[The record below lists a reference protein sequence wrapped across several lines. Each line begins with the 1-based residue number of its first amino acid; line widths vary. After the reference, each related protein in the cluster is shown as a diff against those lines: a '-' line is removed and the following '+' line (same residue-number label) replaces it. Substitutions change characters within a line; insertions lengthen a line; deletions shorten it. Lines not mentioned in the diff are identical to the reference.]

1 MSSEFKLNDQTNIA
15 LPIKNIVAIVSA
27 IVVAVWTYF
36 GIVERLNRLETNE
49 KLMAQD
55 LLKKA
60 DQTPKNQELFMLIE
74 YQAKTIDEIKSYF
87 SPKML
92 IIYFSFILAQ
102 VITVSY
108 YIAQQEAKIEAI
120 MKKLEKK

>member
-1 MSSEFKLNDQTNIA
+1 MDQNRVTYRLLENVHRVV
-15 LPIKNIVAIVSA
+15 LDHGDE
-27 IVVAVWTYF
+27 IVV
-36 GIVERLNRLETNE
+36 
-49 KLMAQD
+49 
-55 LLKKA
+55 LKK
-60 DQTPKNQELFMLIE
+60 
-74 YQAKTIDEIKSYF
+74 TINEIKSYF

-108 YIAQQEAKIEAI
+108 YIAQQETKIEAI

>member
-1 MSSEFKLNDQTNIA
+1 MNQDRVTFRLLENVHRVVLDHGDEIA
-15 LPIKNIVAIVSA
+15 V
-27 IVVAVWTYF
+27 
-36 GIVERLNRLETNE
+36 
-49 KLMAQD
+49 
-55 LLKKA
+55 LK
-60 DQTPKNQELFMLIE
+60 
-74 YQAKTIDEIKSYF
+74 KTIDEIKSYF

-120 MKKLEKK
+120 MKRLEKK

>member
-1 MSSEFKLNDQTNIA
+1 MDQNRVTYRLLENVHRVV
-15 LPIKNIVAIVSA
+15 LDHGDEIVI
-27 IVVAVWTYF
+27 
-36 GIVERLNRLETNE
+36 
-49 KLMAQD
+49 
-55 LLKKA
+55 LK
-60 DQTPKNQELFMLIE
+60 
-74 YQAKTIDEIKSYF
+74 KTIDEIKSYF

-108 YIAQQEAKIEAI
+108 YIAQQEAKIETI

>member
-1 MSSEFKLNDQTNIA
+1 MDQDRVTFRLLENVHRVV
-15 LPIKNIVAIVSA
+15 LDHGDE
-27 IVVAVWTYF
+27 IVV
-36 GIVERLNRLETNE
+36 
-49 KLMAQD
+49 
-55 LLKKA
+55 LK
-60 DQTPKNQELFMLIE
+60 
-74 YQAKTIDEIKSYF
+74 KTIDDIKSYF

-108 YIAQQEAKIEAI
+108 YIAQQEAKIEAV

>member
-1 MSSEFKLNDQTNIA
+1 MDQDRVTFRLLENVHRVV
-15 LPIKNIVAIVSA
+15 LDQGDE
-27 IVVAVWTYF
+27 IVV
-36 GIVERLNRLETNE
+36 
-49 KLMAQD
+49 
-55 LLKKA
+55 LK
-60 DQTPKNQELFMLIE
+60 
-74 YQAKTIDEIKSYF
+74 KTIDEIKSYF

>member
-1 MSSEFKLNDQTNIA
+1 MNQERVNFRLLEN
-15 LPIKNIVAIVSA
+15 VHR
-27 IVVAVWTYF
+27 VVLDHGDEISV
-36 GIVERLNRLETNE
+36 
-49 KLMAQD
+49 
-55 LLKKA
+55 LKKS
-60 DQTPKNQELFMLIE
+60 
-74 YQAKTIDEIKSYF
+74 IDEIKSYF

>member
-1 MSSEFKLNDQTNIA
+1 MNQERVNFRLLEN
-15 LPIKNIVAIVSA
+15 VHR
-27 IVVAVWTYF
+27 VVLDHGDEITV
-36 GIVERLNRLETNE
+36 
-49 KLMAQD
+49 
-55 LLKKA
+55 LKK
-60 DQTPKNQELFMLIE
+60 QIN
-74 YQAKTIDEIKSYF
+74 EIKSYF

>member
-1 MSSEFKLNDQTNIA
+1 MDQNRVTYRLLEN
-15 LPIKNIVAIVSA
+15 VHR
-27 IVVAVWTYF
+27 VVLDHGDEMV
-36 GIVERLNRLETNE
+36 V
-49 KLMAQD
+49 
-55 LLKKA
+55 LKK
-60 DQTPKNQELFMLIE
+60 
-74 YQAKTIDEIKSYF
+74 TINEIKSYF

>member
-1 MSSEFKLNDQTNIA
+1 MDQDRVTFRLLEN
-15 LPIKNIVAIVSA
+15 VHR
-27 IVVAVWTYF
+27 VVLDHGDEISV
-36 GIVERLNRLETNE
+36 
-49 KLMAQD
+49 
-55 LLKKA
+55 LK
-60 DQTPKNQELFMLIE
+60 
-74 YQAKTIDEIKSYF
+74 KTIDEIKSYF

-120 MKKLEKK
+120 MKRLEKK

>member
-1 MSSEFKLNDQTNIA
+1 MDQDRVTFRLLENVHRVVLDHGDEISD
-15 LPIKNIVAIVSA
+15 IK
-27 IVVAVWTYF
+27 
-36 GIVERLNRLETNE
+36 
-49 KLMAQD
+49 
-55 LLKKA
+55 
-60 DQTPKNQELFMLIE
+60 
-74 YQAKTIDEIKSYF
+74 KTINEIKSYF

-108 YIAQQEAKIEAI
+108 YIAQQEAKIETI

>member
-1 MSSEFKLNDQTNIA
+1 MDQDRVTFRLLENVHRVV
-15 LPIKNIVAIVSA
+15 LDHGDE
-27 IVVAVWTYF
+27 IVV
-36 GIVERLNRLETNE
+36 
-49 KLMAQD
+49 
-55 LLKKA
+55 LK
-60 DQTPKNQELFMLIE
+60 
-74 YQAKTIDEIKSYF
+74 KTIDDIKSYF

-120 MKKLEKK
+120 MKRLEKK

>member
-1 MSSEFKLNDQTNIA
+1 MDQNRVTYRLLENVHRVV
-15 LPIKNIVAIVSA
+15 LDHGDE
-27 IVVAVWTYF
+27 IVV
-36 GIVERLNRLETNE
+36 
-49 KLMAQD
+49 
-55 LLKKA
+55 LK
-60 DQTPKNQELFMLIE
+60 
-74 YQAKTIDEIKSYF
+74 KTIDDIKSYF

-108 YIAQQEAKIEAI
+108 YIAQQEAKIEAV

>member
-1 MSSEFKLNDQTNIA
+1 MNQERVTFRLLENVHRVVLDHGDEI
-15 LPIKNIVAIVSA
+15 IV
-27 IVVAVWTYF
+27 
-36 GIVERLNRLETNE
+36 
-49 KLMAQD
+49 
-55 LLKKA
+55 LKKEI
-60 DQTPKNQELFMLIE
+60 N
-74 YQAKTIDEIKSYF
+74 EIKSYF

-102 VITVSY
+102 VVTVSY

>member
-1 MSSEFKLNDQTNIA
+1 MDQERVNFRLLENIHR
-15 LPIKNIVAIVSA
+15 
-27 IVVAVWTYF
+27 VV
-36 GIVERLNRLETNE
+36 L
-49 KLMAQD
+49 
-55 LLKKA
+55 
-60 DQTPKNQELFMLIE
+60 DQS
-74 YQAKTIDEIKSYF
+74 DEIIDIKKKLKEVKSYF

-108 YIAQQEAKIEAI
+108 YVAQQEAKIEAI

>member
-1 MSSEFKLNDQTNIA
+1 MNQERVNFRLLEN
-15 LPIKNIVAIVSA
+15 VHR
-27 IVVAVWTYF
+27 VVLDHGDEISV
-36 GIVERLNRLETNE
+36 
-49 KLMAQD
+49 
-55 LLKKA
+55 LKKS
-60 DQTPKNQELFMLIE
+60 
-74 YQAKTIDEIKSYF
+74 IDEIKSYF

-102 VITVSY
+102 VVTVSY

>member
-1 MSSEFKLNDQTNIA
+1 MDQNRVTYRLLENVHRVV
-15 LPIKNIVAIVSA
+15 LDHGDE
-27 IVVAVWTYF
+27 IVV
-36 GIVERLNRLETNE
+36 
-49 KLMAQD
+49 
-55 LLKKA
+55 LKK
-60 DQTPKNQELFMLIE
+60 
-74 YQAKTIDEIKSYF
+74 TINEIKSYF

>member
-1 MSSEFKLNDQTNIA
+1 MDQDRVTFRLLENVHRVV
-15 LPIKNIVAIVSA
+15 LDQGDE
-27 IVVAVWTYF
+27 IVV
-36 GIVERLNRLETNE
+36 
-49 KLMAQD
+49 
-55 LLKKA
+55 LK
-60 DQTPKNQELFMLIE
+60 
-74 YQAKTIDEIKSYF
+74 KTIDEIKSYF

-102 VITVSY
+102 VVTVSY